1 MELPKIILGSG
12 KDQSV
17 RRFHPWIFSGAIKKI
32 KGEAAEGDLVQVFS
46 NHDELLGHG
55 HFSGGSIAVRM
66 IQFGNEAMKAD
77 FWKEKISKAVAFRKR
92 IGLDITEKTNC
103 FRLIF
108 GEGDGLTGLI
118 AAYSNG
124 TVVLQCH
131 STGMYLSRKE
141 IIEALKACMGSDL
154 KGIYDKSAETLPD
167 VMASEGKGWL
177 YGNSENNTATENGFQ
192 FLIDWEKGQKTGFF
206 LDQRENR
213 RILGEYAKGKSVLNT
228 FCYTGGFS
236 VYALGMGASRVVSL
250 DSSQKAMDLTAKNVA
265 LNFGDDKRHENV
277 CADTFDYLTQMEEL
291 FDIIILDPPAFAKH
305 HHVKHKAVQGY
316 KRLNQMAISKI
327 KPGGLLFTF
336 SCSQAVDKFLF
347 FNTITSAAILA
358 GRSVRPLALLGQPAD
373 HAPSLFHPEG
383 EYLKGMLLMVD

>member
-32 KGEAAEGDLVQVFS
+32 KGEAAEGDLVQVYS

-66 IQFGNEAMKAD
+66 IQFGDGAMKAD
-77 FWKEKISKAVAFRKR
+77 FWNEKIKQAVQFRKN
-92 IGLDITEKTNC
+92 IGLNISEKTNC

-108 GEGDGLTGLI
+108 GEGDGLPGLI
-118 AAYSNG
+118 ADYYNG
-124 TVVLQCH
+124 TVVIQCH

-141 IIEALKACMGSDL
+141 IVEALKEAMGKDL

-167 VMASEGKGWL
+167 VMANDGNGWL
-177 YGNSENNTATENGFQ
+177 FGNSENNTATENGFH

-236 VYALGMGASRVVSL
+236 VYALGMGATRVVSL

-265 LNFGDDKRHENV
+265 LNFGEDTRHENV
-277 CADTFDYLTQMEEL
+277 CADTFDYLTNMEEL
-291 FDIIILDPPAFAKH
+291 FDIIVLDPPAFAKH

-358 GRSVRPLALLGQPAD
+358 GRKVRPLALLGQPAD

>member
-108 GEGDGLTGLI
+108 GEGDGLPGLI
-118 AAYSNG
+118 ADYYNG

-167 VMASEGKGWL
+167 VMASEGNGWL